1 MTNRQK
7 LSSDWLAYLF
17 WLVIAWAIGL
27 GSLAVSVMR
36 GQ

>member
-1 MTNRQK
+1 MTNRWNIE
-7 LSSDWLAYLF
+7 SDWLAYLL

-27 GSLAVSVMR
+27 GSLGIIVLR